1 MQINHVRPQVK
12 LRVQTTRKNVMT
24 NEYKLK
30 HIYMVY
36 CGLNKVKYKPEHR
49 VTNTNQ
55 NIQNVL
61 RFLLKKFYIGNV
73 LNIPKK
79 KSIDPDPLRHLQLQ
93 TPLI

>member
-12 LRVQTTRKNVMT
+12 LRVQTTRKNIMT

-55 NIQNVL
+55 NIHKMHCGFILTKCIVVSVKEILHRECFEYSQE
-61 RFLLKKFYIGNV
+61 K
-73 LNIPKK
+73 
-79 KSIDPDPLRHLQLQ
+79 ID
-93 TPLI
+93 